1 MKREKIRL
9 EAMMEHLYPKTVK
22 ISTSETN
29 NNNSKTNIT
38 SSKIAINEIAKEY
51 KTSEHTIDN
60 GRKENDLSEE
70 DTNHMT
76 KPKISEMKA
85 VSSNDDGPS
94 SLISPQERKISRK
107 ECTNSLKPLILDE
120 NNVIQPRISKRETPA
135 FRENF
140 VESNNKDDILSLEEK
155 MQRERARILGGYS
168 NSLGNAQRVRDDQV
182 FSQSYTN
189 MEYQSC
195 QKYIFFEFHTI
206 N

>member
-1 MKREKIRL
+1 MSQLDHQMKREKIRL

-195 QKYIFFEFHTI
+195 IS
-206 N
+206 

>member
-85 VSSNDDGPS
+85 VSSNYDGPS

-120 NNVIQPRISKRETPA
+120 NNVIQPRMSKRETPA

-189 MEYQSC
+189 MEYQS
-195 QKYIFFEFHTI
+195 
-206 N
+206 

>member
-195 QKYIFFEFHTI
+195 QIHIF
-206 N
+206 